1 MSAKNLSP
9 KKLEN
14 YEKILMEEKLQTSR
28 IIQSIDDLQKKGS
41 KNRSGDLS
49 SYSFHQADMGTDTDE
64 AEKRVY
70 HLNQEIDK
78 LKKINFALKRIYEK
92 SYGICEICGKYI
104 SDKRLKVVPY
114 AKFCI
119 DCKSKE
125 EQKAKRRKR

>member
-14 YEKILMEEKLQTSR
+14 YEKVLMEEKFQTSK
-28 IIQSIDDLQKKGS
+28 IIQSIDELQKKGS

-70 HLNQEIDK
+70 HLNLEIEK

-92 SYGICEICGKYI
+92 NYGICEICGEYI

-119 DCKSKE
+119 GCKTE
-125 EQKAKRRKR
+125 EEKNNRKRK

>member
-9 KKLEN
+9 KKLES
-14 YEKILMEEKLQTSR
+14 YEKVLMEEKLQTAR
-28 IIQSIDDLQKKGS
+28 IIRSIDDLQKKCS

-70 HLNQEIDK
+70 HLNLEIEK

-92 SYGICEICGKYI
+92 NYGICEICGEYI

-119 DCKSKE
+119 ECKSKE
-125 EQKAKRRKR
+125 ENKTKRRKR